1 MSGPDSEPRR
11 RVLDAAYSCVA
22 RFGLAKTS
30 VEDVAKEAGLSRATV
45 YRLFPGGKDQLLGA
59 MVRGEMD
66 RFFVRMAVAVADQ
79 PDFPALVEAALA
91 FAHREIGGHAV
102 LQTVLVTEPERLIPF
117 MTGEQGRI
125 LGAVVEYLRPLLEEE
140 AAAGR
145 MQPGVDPDLAARYI
159 AAMGLSVMATPGRID
174 LTDPAAVH
182 DLVRREFLGGILAH

>member
-1 MSGPDSEPRR
+1 M
-11 RVLDAAYSCVA
+11 LDAAYSCVA

-79 PDFPALVEAALA
+79 PDFPALVEAALT